1 MGVNVSIVV
10 TLKSLALVCSINK
23 LRLHL
28 APHYQ
33 QWSTIYV
40 HNSLGHRFCIDN
52 HLIFVLAN
60 ISYVNTNLHFFNL
73 KSRYHQV
80 WMVWSDSHPFNNQ
93 DSSSLTIFLFYL
105 HPPSTFFL
113 TLLPFWTSWAIS
125 LIHSSC
131 WAYMLGI
138 GSMVLWLVKLF
149 GDHVAS
155 PIQARASR
163 VRGVEL
169 VELCGSGGELA
180 TYLPTCNIWIA
191 SSGVWL
197 GLAWLA
203 CNHDH
208 EEA

>member
-1 MGVNVSIVV
+1 MW
-10 TLKSLALVCSINK
+10 TLIYTFSTWSPDTIRCEWSEATHILSTTKTALLWLS
-23 LRLHL
+23 
-28 APHYQ
+28 
-33 QWSTIYV
+33 
-40 HNSLGHRFCIDN
+40 
-52 HLIFVLAN
+52 
-60 ISYVNTNLHFFNL
+60 
-73 KSRYHQV
+73 
-80 WMVWSDSHPFNNQ
+80 
-93 DSSSLTIFLFYL
+93 FLFYL